1 MIMSIILITFFIS
14 SIILSFLVTFGVL
27 RLAEKKKVLAKLFR
41 PRDIH
46 KKPVPLWGGL
56 AIYISLAVM
65 IWLAYFIVDFEDKM
79 AIPVHYLLGVL
90 VGGAVLIIFGMAD
103 DKYNFKPHESIWGP
117 ILAAICAVVV
127 GVRIGTVTNPLGGFL
142 EFGGWLA
149 IVISFIWL
157 CGMMYTTKL
166 LDGLDGLASG
176 IVLIGVLAIFFLS
189 ITDVYWQP
197 TMALYALIF
206 AGILI
211 GFLVW
216 NWHPAKIFLGEGG
229 STLVGFVLG
238 VLAIISGAKVAT
250 ALLVMGIPIL
260 DVIWVIARRKFLEHH
275 RVSIGDSKHLHFRL
289 LKAGFSHKRAVLFYY
304 FIAASFG
311 AVSLFLQS
319 RQKMVALAL
328 LALLMLV
335 IGIIVTRR
343 NGEIEPFDKLRPG
356 KLRN

>member
-1 MIMSIILITFFIS
+1 M
-14 SIILSFLVTFGVL
+14 
-27 RLAEKKKVLAKLFR
+27 
-41 PRDIH
+41 
-46 KKPVPLWGGL
+46 
-56 AIYISLAVM
+56 
-65 IWLAYFIVDFEDKM
+65 
-79 AIPVHYLLGVL
+79 
-90 VGGAVLIIFGMAD
+90 
-103 DKYNFKPHESIWGP
+103 
-117 ILAAICAVVV
+117 VV

-197 TMALYALIF
+197 TMALYTLIF